1 MPFPIYNCPLLVRIE
16 LFKHFE
22 FQETFMLS
30 LCSENMKQLVQ
41 RIRFRPKKVQ
51 YSREDNELKVSVRF
65 TDSGYMTQA
74 VRMVRAFYIPSE
86 KRNPSKL
93 AGEDID
99 CRFIKTAPDSEFSV
113 ILQYIE
119 DDEGDVLK
127 LLQNHLESLF
137 RNKPQIKWDNFSAI
151 KLC

>member
-1 MPFPIYNCPLLVRIE
+1 MPFSIYNCPLLVQIE

-22 FQETFMLS
+22 FQETFLLS

-41 RIRFRPKKVQ
+41 RIRFRPKKVH
-51 YSREDNELKVSVRF
+51 YSREENELKVSVGF
-65 TDSGYMTQA
+65 TDSGEMRQA

-93 AGEDID
+93 GGEDID

-119 DDEGDVLK
+119 DEDGDVLK
-127 LLQNHLESLF
+127 LLRKHLESLF
-137 RNKPQIKWDNFSAI
+137 RNKPVIHWDLSGII
-151 KLC
+151 KL